1 MADAS
6 VRPAVPDD
14 ADTVARLL
22 LAHWVMSPLASVTE
36 HVVSL
41 DPADVA
47 QSWRDAITDPPSRR
61 HLTLVA
67 CAGTQAVGFLAAAPA
82 DSDGDV
88 EVLELVVTAGHRRQ
102 GHGSRLLRAW
112 ADLSLESMAT
122 GGVVW
127 VSGADDAA
135 RSFLTGAGW
144 APDGSSRALDTGV
157 DLVRQVRLATTLTL
171 ER

>member
-22 LAHWVMSPLASVTE
+22 IAHWVMSPLASVTE

-47 QSWRDAITDPPSRR
+47 QSWRDAITDRPSRR

-67 CAGTQAVGFLAAAPA
+67 CAGTRAVGFLAAAPA
-82 DSDGDV
+82 EGSDV
-88 EVLELVVTAGHRRQ
+88 EVLELVVTPGHRRQ

-122 GGVVW
+122 GGVLW
-127 VSGADDAA
+127 VGAADDAA

-144 APDGSSRALDTGV
+144 APDGSSRSLDTGA